1 VTDVLLATCADW
13 PDGEPDGD
21 LLVSA
26 LAERGLAAAW
36 AVWDDP
42 AVDWSSARL
51 VAVRSVWDYIG
62 RREDFLAWAAHV
74 ERWSSLLNGSEVFRW
89 NTDKSYLVD
98 LALAGLPVVPTALL
112 DDEADLAE
120 VAEKLSGR
128 VLVKPRV
135 GAGGVGISVVE
146 PVLPGLDVTAGPW
159 VVQPVV
165 ESVRTE
171 GEQSVFVLDGI
182 PVSQVR
188 KLPAEEE
195 IRVNEHY
202 GGVGRPVELAA
213 EAAVLAVEAV
223 SVAEDLVG
231 AELPYA
237 RVDALR
243 LDDGRLVVS
252 ELELTEPGL
261 YLDLVPR
268 NATKFA
274 RMVRDVLDRA
284 ES

>member
-1 VTDVLLATCADW
+1 MTDVLLATCAAL
-13 PDGEPDGD
+13 PEGEPGGD
-21 LLVSA
+21 LLVAA
-26 LAERGLAAAW
+26 LAERGLTAAW

-42 AVDWSSARL
+42 AVDWSAARV
-51 VAVRSVWDYIG
+51 VAVRSVWDYLE
-62 RREDFLAWAAHV
+62 RREEFLAWAAHV
-74 ERWSSLLNGSEVFRW
+74 ERWSTLLNGSEVFRW

-98 LALAGLPVVPTALL
+98 LSLAGLPVVPTALL
-112 DDEADLAE
+112 DDAADLAA
-120 VAEKLSGR
+120 VAERLSGR

-135 GAGGVGISVVE
+135 GAGGVGIGVVE
-146 PVLPGLDVTAGPW
+146 PVLPGLDVSGGPW

-182 PVSQVR
+182 PTSQVR
-188 KLPAEEE
+188 KLPAGDEL
-195 IRVNEHY
+195 RVNEEY
-202 GGVGRPVELAA
+202 GGESSPVELAA
-213 EAAVLAVEAV
+213 EAALLAVEAV
-223 SVAEDLVG
+223 NVAEDLLS

-261 YLDLVPR
+261 YLDVVPK
-268 NATKFA
+268 NAGRFA

-284 ES
+284 DA